1 MSLAYLDNNATTPI
15 APEVTEVMQPYLR
28 ELFGNPSSSHIKGTE
43 LGDVIEQARGQ
54 VATFLGAAHHEIT
67 FTSGGS
73 ESNNHVLKGVFLNR
87 KEFLG
92 GHLVISCF
100 EHPAIQQPAAY
111 LESLGVEVT
120 RVGCDPNGIV
130 NPANVARALRPNT
143 RLVSV
148 MHANNEIGAIQPIA
162 EIARLCREAGVLCHT
177 DAAQS
182 LGKVP
187 VDVHTLGVDFLTLAG
202 HKLYAPKG
210 VGALYI
216 REGLTLESLIHG
228 ASHERGVRAG
238 TENTPYWVGL
248 GEACRLLSD
257 NAQQH
262 SDELRQ
268 QRDLLLRLLSEGIE
282 GITVNGQ
289 FSDPSDNLQQRLPN
303 TLSVNF
309 PEVIGSELLA
319 ATPSV
324 CASTGAACHSGETQM
339 SDTLQAIGLSPEV
352 ARGTVRLSV
361 GRMTTQEEI
370 EQGAADLIA
379 SWHAVM
385 QSQ

>member
-1 MSLAYLDNNATTPI
+1 M
-15 APEVTEVMQPYLR
+15 
-28 ELFGNPSSSHIKGTE
+28 
-43 LGDVIEQARGQ
+43 
-54 VATFLGAAHHEIT
+54 
-67 FTSGGS
+67 
-73 ESNNHVLKGVFLNR
+73 
-87 KEFLG
+87 
-92 GHLVISCF
+92 
-100 EHPAIQQPAAY
+100 
-111 LESLGVEVT
+111 
-120 RVGCDPNGIV
+120 
-130 NPANVARALRPNT
+130 
-143 RLVSV
+143 
-148 MHANNEIGAIQPIA
+148 
-162 EIARLCREAGVLCHT
+162 LCHT

-187 VDVHTLGVDFLTLAG
+187 VDVQTLGVDFLTLAG

-248 GEACRLLSD
+248 GEACRLLSE

-262 SDELRQ
+262 SGELRQ
-268 QRDLLLRLLSEGIE
+268 KRDLLFRLLSEAIDGL
-282 GITVNGQ
+282 TVNGQ
-289 FSDPSDNLQQRLPN
+289 FSDASDDVQRRLPN

-324 CASTGAACHSGETQM
+324 CASTGAACHSGETQV
-339 SDTLQAIGLSPEV
+339 SDTLQAIGLSPDV

-379 SWHAVM
+379 SWQAMV